1 MNTHDV
7 PKVSSSAEEYLLTL
21 YRLESS
27 NERAGS
33 SQLAKMFG
41 VKAPSVTGMLRRLSE
56 RGWVRY
62 QRYRPPELTEE
73 GRRVAVHLIRR
84 HRLLETFLVRFLDYS
99 WDEVH
104 DEVEKLE
111 HTVSERL
118 LARIDHKLGQP
129 SYDPHGDPIPDE
141 HGNLPDHQLVPLT
154 RLEEGVDG
162 EVGRVDNRSR
172 HLLAVI
178 GEIGAFPGTS
188 VTRLHGGNNG
198 KLSVRVDRREI
209 QIDGDVARLIWV
221 KPNRNGLVNIGERGM

>member
-1 MNTHDV
+1 MATHDI

-21 YRLESS
+21 YRLETSG
-27 NERAGS
+27 ERAGS

-73 GRRVAVHLIRR
+73 GRRVAVYLIRR

-104 DEVEKLE
+104 DEVQMLE
-111 HTVSERL
+111 HTVSDRL
-118 LARIDHKLGQP
+118 LHRIDHKLGQP

-141 HGNLPDHQLVPLT
+141 HGNMPDHTLVPLT
-154 RLEEGVDG
+154 RLEEGSAG
-162 EVGRVDNRSR
+162 QVGRVDNRSR
-172 HLLAVI
+172 HLLSVI
-178 GEIGAFPGTS
+178 GEIGAYPGAS
-188 VTRLHGGNNG
+188 VTRLRGTNNG
-198 KLSVRVDRREI
+198 KLSVRVDRREM
-209 QIDGDVARLIWV
+209 QIDGEVARLIWV
-221 KPNRNGLVNIGERGM
+221 KPNTNSLGSTVGAI

>member
-1 MNTHDV
+1 MHTHGN

-27 NERAGS
+27 GERAGS

-73 GRRVAVHLIRR
+73 GRRVAVYLVRR

-104 DEVEKLE
+104 EEVQQLE
-111 HTVSERL
+111 HTVSDSL
-118 LARIDHKLGQP
+118 LNHIDRKLGHP

-141 HGNLPDHQLVPLT
+141 HGNMPDHKLVPLT
-154 RLEEGVDG
+154 RLEEGSQAQ
-162 EVGRVDNRSR
+162 VGRVDNRSR
-172 HLLAVI
+172 HLLTVL
-178 GEIGAFPGTS
+178 GEIGAYPGAS
-188 VTRLHGGNNG
+188 VTRLSGSNNG
-198 KLSVRVDRREI
+198 KLSVRVGRREI

-221 KPNRNGLVNIGERGM
+221 KPDRSGSVAS

>member
-1 MNTHDV
+1 MHTHDI

-21 YRLESS
+21 YRLETSG
-27 NERAGS
+27 ERAGS

-62 QRYRPPELTEE
+62 QRYRPPELTKE
-73 GRRVAVHLIRR
+73 GRRVAVLLIRR

-104 DEVEKLE
+104 AEVQLLE
-111 HTVSERL
+111 HTVSDRL
-118 LARIDHKLGQP
+118 LARIDHKLDHP

-141 HGNLPDHQLVPLT
+141 HGSMPDHTLVPLT
-154 RLEEGVDG
+154 RLEEGSAG
-162 EVGRVDNRSR
+162 QIGRVDNRSR
-172 HLLAVI
+172 HLLTI
-178 GEIGAFPGTS
+178 ISEIGAFPGAS
-188 VTRLHGGNNG
+188 VTRLSGNING

-221 KPNRNGLVNIGERGM
+221 KPSHNHLSAANIA

>member
-1 MNTHDV
+1 MNHDV

-73 GRRVAVHLIRR
+73 GRRVAVQLVRR
-84 HRLLETFLVRFLDYS
+84 HRLLETFLVRFLEYS

-104 DEVEKLE
+104 EEVQKLE
-111 HTVSERL
+111 HTVSDRL
-118 LARIDHKLGQP
+118 LERIDNKLGRP
-129 SYDPHGDPIPDE
+129 RYDPHGDPIPDAQ
-141 HGNLPDHQLVPLT
+141 GRMPDHQLVPLT
-154 RLEEGVDG
+154 RLEEGG
-162 EVGRVDNRSR
+162 QAEVGRVDNRSR
-172 HLLAVI
+172 HLLTVL

-188 VTRLHGGNNG
+188 VTRLRGPQNG
-198 KLSVRVDRREI
+198 KLSLRVGRREI
-209 QIDGDVARLIWV
+209 QLDGDIARLIWV
-221 KPNRNGLVNIGERGM
+221 KPNDRAHMVP

>member
-1 MNTHDV
+1 MHTHDI

-27 NERAGS
+27 GERAGS

-41 VKAPSVTGMLRRLSE
+41 VKAPSVTGMLRRLSG

-62 QRYRPPELTEE
+62 QRYRPPELTED
-73 GRRVAVHLIRR
+73 GRGVAVLLIRR

-104 DEVEKLE
+104 TEVQLLE

-118 LARIDHKLGQP
+118 LARIDRKLDHP

-141 HGNLPDHQLVPLT
+141 HGNMPDHKLVPLT
-154 RLEEGVDG
+154 RLEEGNVG
-162 EVGRVDNRSR
+162 QIGRVDNRSR
-172 HLLAVI
+172 HLLSI
-178 GEIGAFPGTS
+178 INEIGAFPGAS
-188 VTRLHGGNNG
+188 VTRLSGSANG
-198 KLSVRVDRREI
+198 KLSVRVNRREI

-221 KPNRNGLVNIGERGM
+221 KPSLNNVSAAI

>member
-1 MNTHDV
+1 MHTHGN

-27 NERAGS
+27 GERAGS

-73 GRRVAVHLIRR
+73 GRRVAVYLVRR

-99 WDEVH
+99 WEEVH
-104 DEVEKLE
+104 EEVQQLE
-111 HTVSERL
+111 HTVSDSL
-118 LARIDHKLGQP
+118 LNHIDRKLGHP
-129 SYDPHGDPIPDE
+129 NYDPHGDPIPDE
-141 HGNLPDHQLVPLT
+141 HGNMPEHKLVPLT
-154 RLEEGVDG
+154 RLEEGSQA

-172 HLLAVI
+172 HLLTVL
-178 GEIGAFPGTS
+178 GEIGAFPGAN
-188 VTRLHGGNNG
+188 VTRLAGTSNG
-198 KLSVRVDRREI
+198 KLSVRVGRREI

-221 KPNRNGLVNIGERGM
+221 KPNRSGSAAS